1 MSNGTDN
8 GGNLASAALLFNW
21 VEYLVF
27 CTMLILSLLI
37 GVYYGW
43 FKKQDTVAEYML
55 GGKKMGVFPV
65 TMSLIFRL
73 VCEKINI
80 QLIFC

>member
-1 MSNGTDN
+1 MINGTSD
-8 GGNLASAALLFNW
+8 GGDLASAALLFNW

-27 CTMLILSLLI
+27 CSMLILSLLI

-43 FKKQDTVAEYML
+43 FKDQGTVAEYML

-65 TMSLIFRL
+65 TLSLVFRC
-73 VCEKINI
+73 VCLDYEN
-80 QLIFC
+80 